1 MSPVRSNVTHPLYA
15 LLALILILSGC
26 SMGQVVVRGAM
37 PLMEGGLTAMNRERD
52 LQLARESI
60 PTTLMLLEGMLAE
73 DPRNS
78 ELRLFAAQGFYG
90 YSYAFVELDDP
101 ARAVTLY
108 TRCLKHAQA
117 ALDATGFRTD
127 IEGASLEALEQA
139 LQNASSRQVPG
150 LFWASSCFAKRLDVD
165 RTDPRAIA
173 QLARAAKV
181 MERVLA
187 LDEGYYHGGPHL
199 FFGVYY
205 GGRAPMF
212 GGDFTRAAEH
222 FDKARA
228 LTGDRLLMADL
239 LQAEYLARQQLDQQ
253 AFHSHLTKVV
263 NAPDDLFP
271 DMAFANALAK
281 QRAQL
286 LLAKEKEWF

>member
-1 MSPVRSNVTHPLYA
+1 MNTAGCTFPRS
-15 LLALILILSGC
+15 LALILTLITVLSGC
-26 SMGQVVVRGAM
+26 TMGQVVVRGAM
-37 PLMEGGLTAMNRERD
+37 PLMEGGLTAMNREHD
-52 LQLARESI
+52 LDLARDAI

-73 DPRNS
+73 DPHNA

-90 YSYAFVELDDP
+90 YSYAFIEADDP

-108 TRCLKHAQA
+108 TRCLKHAQT
-117 ALDATGFRTD
+117 ALSATGFSTD
-127 IEGASLEALEQA
+127 IETAPLDTLQQA
-139 LQNASSRQVPG
+139 LDNSSQKQVPG
-150 LFWASSCFAKRLDVD
+150 LFWAASCFAKRLDVD

-173 QLARAAKV
+173 QLARAANV

-187 LDEGYYHGGPHL
+187 LDETYYHGGPHL

-212 GGDFTRAAEH
+212 GGDFARSAAH

-228 LTGDRLLMADL
+228 ITQDRLLMADL

-253 AFHSHLTKVV
+253 AFHAHLTKVV

-271 DMAFANALAK
+271 DMAFANRIAK
-281 QRAQL
+281 QRARL
-286 LLAKEKEWF
+286 LLGKEKEWF